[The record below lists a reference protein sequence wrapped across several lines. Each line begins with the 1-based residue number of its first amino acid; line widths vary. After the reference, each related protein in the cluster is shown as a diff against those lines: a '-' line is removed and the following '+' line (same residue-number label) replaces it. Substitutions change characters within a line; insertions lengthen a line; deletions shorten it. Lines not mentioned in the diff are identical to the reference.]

1 MDPNYSTPL
10 IIALV
15 ALLCSAFFSGME
27 IAFVSSNKVRAEIE
41 MARGGIINRIL
52 NIYYSNREM
61 FISTLLIGNNI
72 ANIVYSMAMARLL
85 TIPLQ
90 QWVQNEALLLLLQT
104 LIATFIILIFGEFV
118 PKTIFRINPNAS
130 LRTASIPLFMVYCVL
145 YPISRF
151 TEWLSAMLMK
161 LFGIKI
167 DSSRMRLLT
176 VDELDAYLQ
185 ENIDKRED
193 ENKTVEREVKIFE
206 NALDF
211 SDTRL
216 RDCMVPRNE
225 IVAVDVEDTTRDDLV
240 KLFTRSG
247 LSKIVVY
254 KGSIDDVI
262 GFIQVSELFITTV
275 DWKTRLKPV
284 LFAPE
289 ALLARKMMQ
298 QLMDEK
304 RSMAIVIDEFGGT
317 SGMVTLEDLVEEIFG
332 EIEDEHDRNR
342 LIARQLD
349 EKTYEFSGRM
359 EIEEINERFHLDIPE
374 SDDYQTL
381 AGYLLAEEEA
391 IPNVPLTFYTFH
403 FMATVGGY
411 LLLFLLLAL
420 LFAYKP
426 QILNKAKWS
435 KWWYILAIITVPLTY
450 LCSASGWIVAEVGR
464 QPWTIQD
471 LMPNK
476 VAISDLSAGY
486 VQTTFWIF
494 AVVFT
499 ALLIADIGIICKQI
513 SKKSLTN
520 LEIDNEKK

>member
-1 MDPNYSTPL
+1 MDPSYSSPL
-10 IIALV
+10 IIALI

-27 IAFVSSNKVRAEIE
+27 IAFVTSNKVRAEIE

-52 NIYYSNREM
+52 NIYYSHREM
-61 FISTLLIGNNI
+61 FISTLIIGNNI
-72 ANIVYSMAMARLL
+72 ANIIYSMAMAMLL
-85 TIPLQ
+85 TQPLKQ
-90 QWVQNEALLLLLQT
+90 YFAINNEALLLLIQT
-104 LIATFIILIFGEFV
+104 LIATLIILIFGEFV

-130 LRTASIPLFMVYCVL
+130 LRTASIPLFMVYCIL
-145 YPISRF
+145 YPISLF
-151 TEWLSAMLMK
+151 TEWLSAILMR

-167 DSSRMRLLT
+167 DTTRMRLLT

-254 KGSIDDVI
+254 KENIDDVI
-262 GFIQVSELFITTV
+262 GFIQVSELFVTNV
-275 DWKTRLKPV
+275 DWKTRVKPV

-289 ALLARKMMQ
+289 TLLARKMMQ

-304 RSMAIVIDEFGGT
+304 RSMAIVLDEFGGT

-332 EIEDEHDRNR
+332 EIEDEHDRNQ
-342 LIARQLD
+342 LIARQLS
-349 EKTYEFSGRM
+349 ETSYQFSGRM

-391 IPNVPLTFYTFH
+391 IPNVGDVIDLPPYRFTIERKTAARIELIR
-403 FMATVGGY
+403 VD
-411 LLLFLLLAL
+411 
-420 LFAYKP
+420 
-426 QILNKAKWS
+426 
-435 KWWYILAIITVPLTY
+435 IID
-450 LCSASGWIVAEVGR
+450 
-464 QPWTIQD
+464 QD
-471 LMPNK
+471 
-476 VAISDLSAGY
+476 
-486 VQTTFWIF
+486 
-494 AVVFT
+494 
-499 ALLIADIGIICKQI
+499 
-513 SKKSLTN
+513 
-520 LEIDNEKK
+520 EKK

>member
-1 MDPNYSTPL
+1 MDSSYTSPL
-10 IIALV
+10 IIALI

-52 NIYYSNREM
+52 NIYYRNREM

-72 ANIVYSMAMARLL
+72 ANIVYSMAMAMLL

-90 QWVQNEALLLLLQT
+90 KYIHNEALLLLTQT
-104 LIATFIILIFGEFV
+104 VIATFIILIFGEFV

-130 LRTASIPLFMVYCVL
+130 LRTASVPLYMIYLVL

-151 TEWLSAMLMK
+151 TEWLSAVLMK

-167 DSSRMRLLT
+167 DHTRVRLIT

-225 IVAVDVEDTTRDDLV
+225 IVAVDVQDTTRDDLV

-254 KGSIDDVI
+254 RENIDDVI
-262 GFIQVSELFITTV
+262 GFIQVSELFVTDI
-275 DWKTRLKPV
+275 DWKTRIKPV

-289 ALLARKMMQ
+289 TLLARKMMQ

-304 RSMAIVIDEFGGT
+304 RSMAIVLDEFGGT

-342 LIARQLD
+342 LTARQIGD
-349 EKTYEFSGRM
+349 NSYEFSGRM

-374 SDDYQTL
+374 SDDYQTI
-381 AGYLLAEEEA
+381 AGYLLDENEA
-391 IPNVPLTFYTFH
+391 IPNV
-403 FMATVGGY
+403 G
-411 LLLFLLLAL
+411 
-420 LFAYKP
+420 
-426 QILNKAKWS
+426 
-435 KWWYILAIITVPLTY
+435 
-450 LCSASGWIVAEVGR
+450 EVFDLPPYR
-464 QPWTIQD
+464 FTIEH
-471 LMPNK
+471 K
-476 VAISDLSAGY
+476 
-486 VQTTFWIF
+486 
-494 AVVFT
+494 T
-499 ALLIADIGIICKQI
+499 AARIELIRVDV
-513 SKKSLTN
+513 
-520 LEIDNEKK
+520 IDPDEKK

>member
-1 MDPNYSTPL
+1 
-10 IIALV
+10 
-15 ALLCSAFFSGME
+15 ME
-27 IAFVSSNKVRAEIE
+27 IAFVSSYKVRAEIE

-61 FISTLLIGNNI
+61 LISTLLIGNNI
-72 ANIVYSMAMARLL
+72 ANIVYSMAMAKLL

-90 QWVQNEALLLLLQT
+90 AYISNPALLLLTQT
-104 LIATFIILIFGEFV
+104 VIATLIILIFGEFV

-130 LRTASIPLFMVYCVL
+130 LRTASIPLYMIYCVL

-151 TEWLSAMLMK
+151 TEWLSALLMK

-167 DSSRMRLLT
+167 NSTRVRLLT

-240 KLFTRSG
+240 KLFTQSG

-254 KGSIDDVI
+254 KESIDDVI
-262 GFIQVSELFITTV
+262 GFIQVSELFVTTV

-289 ALLARKMMQ
+289 TLLARKMMQ

-342 LIARQLD
+342 LIARQLS
-349 EKTYEFSGRM
+349 ETSYEFSGRM

-374 SDDYQTL
+374 SDDYQTI
-381 AGYLLAEEEA
+381 AGYLLDENEA
-391 IPNVPLTFYTFH
+391 IPNVGEVFDLPPYRFTIERKTAARIELIR
-403 FMATVGGY
+403 VD
-411 LLLFLLLAL
+411 
-420 LFAYKP
+420 
-426 QILNKAKWS
+426 ILD
-435 KWWYILAIITVPLTY
+435 
-450 LCSASGWIVAEVGR
+450 EE
-464 QPWTIQD
+464 D
-471 LMPNK
+471 
-476 VAISDLSAGY
+476 
-486 VQTTFWIF
+486 
-494 AVVFT
+494 
-499 ALLIADIGIICKQI
+499 
-513 SKKSLTN
+513 KK
-520 LEIDNEKK
+520 

>member
-1 MDPNYSTPL
+1 MDPSYTTPL
-10 IIALV
+10 IVAII

-27 IAFVSSNKVRAEIE
+27 IAFVSSNKVRAQIE

-52 NIYYSNREM
+52 NVYYSNRET

-72 ANIVYSMAMARLL
+72 ANIVYSMAMAQLL

-90 QWVQNEALLLLLQT
+90 QWMTNEALLLFTQT
-104 LIATFIILIFGEFV
+104 VIATLIILIFGEFV

-130 LRTASIPLFMVYCVL
+130 VRTSSIPLFMVYCLL

-151 TEWLSAMLMK
+151 TEWLSAALMK

-167 DSSRMRLLT
+167 NSTRVRQLT

-254 KGSIDDVI
+254 KENIDDVI
-262 GFIQVSELFITTV
+262 GFIQVSELFVTDV

-284 LFAPE
+284 VFAPE
-289 ALLARKMMQ
+289 TLLARKMMQ

-342 LIARQLD
+342 LIARQLND
-349 EKTYEFSGRM
+349 TSYEFSGRM

-374 SDDYQTL
+374 SDDYQTI
-381 AGYLLAEEEA
+381 AGYLLNENEA
-391 IPNVPLTFYTFH
+391 IPNVGEVFDLPPYRF
-403 FMATVGGY
+403 TVERKTAARIE
-411 LLLFLLLAL
+411 L
-420 LFAYKP
+420 
-426 QILNKAKWS
+426 IRVD
-435 KWWYILAIITVPLTY
+435 IIDTDT
-450 LCSASGWIVAEVGR
+450 
-464 QPWTIQD
+464 
-471 LMPNK
+471 
-476 VAISDLSAGY
+476 
-486 VQTTFWIF
+486 
-494 AVVFT
+494 
-499 ALLIADIGIICKQI
+499 
-513 SKKSLTN
+513 KK
-520 LEIDNEKK
+520 

>member
-1 MDPNYSTPL
+1 MDPSYSSPL
-10 IIALV
+10 IIALI

-52 NIYYSNREM
+52 NIYYNNRET

-72 ANIVYSMAMARLL
+72 ANIVYSMAMAALL
-85 TIPLQ
+85 SIPLKAYIT
-90 QWVQNEALLLLLQT
+90 NEAVMLLVQT
-104 LIATFIILIFGEFV
+104 LIATLIILIFGEFV
-118 PKTIFRINPNAS
+118 PKSMFRINPNAS
-130 LRTASIPLFMVYCVL
+130 LRTASIPLYMVYCLL

-161 LFGIKI
+161 IFGIKI
-167 DSSRMRLLT
+167 DTSRVRLLT

-185 ENIDKRED
+185 ENIDKHED

-240 KLFTRSG
+240 KLFTSSG

-254 KGSIDDVI
+254 KENIDDVI
-262 GFIQVSELFITTV
+262 GFIQVSELFVTDV
-275 DWKTRLKPV
+275 DWKKRIKPV

-289 ALLARKMMQ
+289 TLLARKMMQ
-298 QLMDEK
+298 QLMGEK
-304 RSMAIVIDEFGGT
+304 RSMAIVLDEFGGT

-332 EIEDEHDRNR
+332 EIEDEHDRNH
-342 LIARQLD
+342 LVAQQLG
-349 EKTYEFSGRM
+349 EGSYEFAGRM

-391 IPNVPLTFYTFH
+391 IPNVGDVIDLPPYRF
-403 FMATVGGY
+403 TVVR
-411 LLLFLLLAL
+411 
-420 LFAYKP
+420 K
-426 QILNKAKWS
+426 
-435 KWWYILAIITVPLTY
+435 
-450 LCSASGWIVAEVGR
+450 
-464 QPWTIQD
+464 
-471 LMPNK
+471 
-476 VAISDLSAGY
+476 
-486 VQTTFWIF
+486 
-494 AVVFT
+494 T
-499 ALLIADIGIICKQI
+499 AARVELIRVDV
-513 SKKSLTN
+513 
-520 LEIDNEKK
+520 IDNDDKK

>member
-1 MDPNYSTPL
+1 MDPNYTTPL
-10 IIALV
+10 IVALV

-52 NIYYSNREM
+52 NIYYNNRET

-72 ANIVYSMAMARLL
+72 ANIVYSMAMAALL
-85 TIPLQ
+85 SIPLKAYIT
-90 QWVQNEALLLLLQT
+90 NEAVMLLVQT
-104 LIATFIILIFGEFV
+104 LIATLIILIFGEFV
-118 PKTIFRINPNAS
+118 PKSMFRINPNAS
-130 LRTASIPLFMVYCVL
+130 LRTASIPLYMVYCLL

-167 DSSRMRLLT
+167 DTSRVRLLT

-185 ENIDKRED
+185 ENIDKHED

-240 KLFTRSG
+240 KLFTSSG

-254 KGSIDDVI
+254 KENIDDVI
-262 GFIQVSELFITTV
+262 GFIQVSELFVTDV
-275 DWKTRLKPV
+275 DWKKRIKPV

-289 ALLARKMMQ
+289 TLLARKMMQ
-298 QLMDEK
+298 QLMGEK
-304 RSMAIVIDEFGGT
+304 RSMAIVLDEFGGT

-332 EIEDEHDRNR
+332 EIEDEHDRNQ
-342 LIARQLD
+342 LVARQLG
-349 EKTYEFSGRM
+349 EGSYEFAGRM

-391 IPNVPLTFYTFH
+391 IPNVGDVIDLPPYRF
-403 FMATVGGY
+403 TVMR
-411 LLLFLLLAL
+411 
-420 LFAYKP
+420 K
-426 QILNKAKWS
+426 
-435 KWWYILAIITVPLTY
+435 
-450 LCSASGWIVAEVGR
+450 
-464 QPWTIQD
+464 
-471 LMPNK
+471 
-476 VAISDLSAGY
+476 
-486 VQTTFWIF
+486 
-494 AVVFT
+494 T
-499 ALLIADIGIICKQI
+499 AARIELIRVDV
-513 SKKSLTN
+513 
-520 LEIDNEKK
+520 IDNDDKK

>member
-1 MDPNYSTPL
+1 MDPIYTTPL
-10 IIALV
+10 IIALI

-72 ANIVYSMAMARLL
+72 ANIVYSMAMAKLL
-85 TIPLQ
+85 TVPLER
-90 QWVQNEALLLLLQT
+90 WISNEALSLLVQT
-104 LIATFIILIFGEFV
+104 LIATLIILIFGEFV
-118 PKTIFRINPNAS
+118 PKSVFRINPNAS
-130 LRTASIPLFMVYCVL
+130 LRTASIPLLMVYCIL

-151 TEWLSAMLMK
+151 TEWLSASLMK

-167 DSSRMRLLT
+167 NTSRVRLLT

-254 KGSIDDVI
+254 KENIDDVI
-262 GFIQVSELFITTV
+262 GFIQVSELFVTDI
-275 DWKTRLKPV
+275 DWKKRIKPV

-289 ALLARKMMQ
+289 TMLARKMMQ

-332 EIEDEHDRNR
+332 EIEDEHDRNK
-342 LIARQLD
+342 LTAKQLS
-349 EKTYEFSGRM
+349 ETSYEFSGRM

-374 SDDYQTL
+374 SDDYQTI
-381 AGYLLAEEEA
+381 AGYLLNENEA
-391 IPNVPLTFYTFH
+391 IPNVGEVFDLPPYRF
-403 FMATVGGY
+403 TVERKTAARIE
-411 LLLFLLLAL
+411 L
-420 LFAYKP
+420 
-426 QILNKAKWS
+426 IR
-435 KWWYILAIITVPLTY
+435 V
-450 LCSASGWIVAEVGR
+450 
-464 QPWTIQD
+464 D
-471 LMPNK
+471 LINDEK
-476 VAISDLSAGY
+476 
-486 VQTTFWIF
+486 
-494 AVVFT
+494 
-499 ALLIADIGIICKQI
+499 
-513 SKKSLTN
+513 
-520 LEIDNEKK
+520 EKK